1 MDYTPDD
8 LKTELAAQEPGEET
22 CVAYGLYALLF
33 PPGEPDQG
41 ARNAAVAF
49 ATANGCTISNRKD
62 DNFVCFRK
70 AGQMKWATTGFR
82 ASLPRPVPSRKSPAE
97 AGPSKIAIAHSLSGV
112 LVITLHYFSVG
123 SGRVLMM

>member
-97 AGPSKIAIAHSLSGV
+97 AGGKERHGTFEGHPVMRQRADAIVVPA
-112 LVITLHYFSVG
+112 
-123 SGRVLMM
+123 